1 MQYVLYI
8 LLIAVIFGLVA
19 LVDFLLKKLFPK
31 EGAMK
36 SGKAVRMPRYSAI
49 LGIIMTGLGF
59 VALLFLPLEGENFL
73 MLGCVLVLVM
83 GGYLVINYARFG
95 IFYDEEQFTYRTL
108 TRRAKTYRYSDIQ
121 GQRSFV
127 AKSGLNTMLYA
138 AGDEIRLYSAMQGMG
153 DFLNKAFYR
162 WCDQTGVDPDSV
174 ENDPAMLLFFP
185 DPEKTE
191 QEP

>member
-1 MQYVLYI
+1 MQYVLYV

-59 VALLFLPLEGENFL
+59 VALLFLPMEGETFL
-73 MLGCVLVLVM
+73 MLGCVVVLIM
-83 GGYLVINYARFG
+83 GLYLVVSYARFG
-95 IFYDEEQFTYRTL
+95 IFYDDEQFTYRTL
-108 TRRAKTYRYSDIQ
+108 TQKAKTYRYSEIR

-138 AGDEIRLYSAMQGMG
+138 AGDEIRLYSAMQGLG
-153 DFLNKAFYR
+153 DFLNKAFFR
-162 WCDQTGVDPDSV
+162 WCDQTGIDPDTV
-174 ENDPAMLLFFP
+174 ENNPSMLHFFP
-185 DPEKTE
+185 DPEEK
-191 QEP
+191 